1 MMDRRSDI
9 VAALE
14 KGMDDTIDFFE
25 SLTPEQL
32 SMRIYQEGARWT
44 AQQVVAHFITIERS
58 MHWLFNNILSGGPGS
73 PADFDVD
80 RFNLSQTSKLDDL
93 DLGTLLS
100 QFRSVRK
107 ETVDMVQ
114 GMTESDLDRQG
125 HHPFHGRGK
134 LERFVRW
141 AYEHARIHE
150 DEIRKVLQ

>member
-1 MMDRRSDI
+1 MDRRSDI

-44 AQQVVAHFITIERS
+44 ARQVVAHFITIERS
-58 MHWLFNNILSGGPGS
+58 MHWLFNNILSGGQGS
-73 PADFDVD
+73 PEDFDVD
-80 RFNLSQTSKLDDL
+80 RFNLNQTSKLDDL
-93 DLGTLLS
+93 DLDALLS

-107 ETVDMVQ
+107 ETVAIVQ
-114 GMTESDLDRQG
+114 RMTESDLDREG
-125 HHPFHGRGK
+125 RHAFHGWGK
-134 LERFVRW
+134 LERFIRW